1 MSEGRPRAEVP
12 PEDRWNLEPLY
23 PSVEAWEADFA
34 EARALPERVAAYA
47 GRLSEADTVLA
58 EALEAWFGATRRVE
72 KLYVYAHLSSDQDL
86 DDSASQ
92 GLYDRARS
100 LFTALLSAGAYL
112 APEILAIDDETM
124 GRWLEGEALAP
135 YVFWLRDQLRAK
147 PHTLSS
153 AEERLMAMVSEP
165 LAALQRAYSVL
176 KNVEVSAR
184 LPQVAD
190 DAGQPRR
197 LSHASFIELQESP
210 DRDVRRAAF
219 QAYYQEWAGNRATA
233 AATLDG
239 AIKAHV
245 FEARARNH
253 PSALAAALFEDN
265 VDTAVYDAL
274 IGAVHD
280 ALPAFYRYVALR
292 KRLLGVDALHMY
304 DNYVSV
310 LPKVGLR
317 YTYDEAVETVLRG
330 LAPLGPEYVDTARE
344 GLTGGWVDRYENA
357 GKRSGAYSSGCYD
370 SWPYMLM
377 NYTGT
382 LDSVFT
388 LAHELGHSM
397 HSLYSNRAQPYHLA
411 DYRILVAEVAS
422 TTNEA
427 LLNHHLLETTTDR
440 TTRAY
445 LVDRYLDNFR
455 ATLFRQTMFAEFEKR
470 VHEQVEAGQPL
481 TKDWLDATYYDLVRL
496 YFGDAVAFDE
506 EDAPIAYEWARVDH
520 FYYFYY
526 VYKYATG
533 MASAIAIAAAIQRG
547 EPGALERYLAFL
559 QSGGSDYPLEL
570 LKRAGVDLTTPQP
583 VASAL
588 GEFDRLVG
596 ELEGLLS

>member
-1 MSEGRPRAEVP
+1 MSDARPRSEVP
-12 PEDRWNLEPLY
+12 PGDQWNLEPLY
-23 PSVEAWEADFA
+23 PNTEAWETDYADA
-34 EARALPERVAAYA
+34 QALPERVAAFA
-47 GRLSEADTVLA
+47 GRLGEADTVLA
-58 EALEAWFGATRRVE
+58 QALSTWFDASRRME
-72 KLYVYAHLSSDQDL
+72 KLYVYAHLTNDQDL
-86 DDSASQ
+86 DNGSFQ

-100 LFTALLSAGAYL
+100 LFTALLSAGAFL
-112 APEILAIDDETM
+112 GPEILAIDDETM
-124 GRWLEGEALAP
+124 ARWLKGEALAP
-135 YVFWLRDQLRAK
+135 YTFWLRDLLRAK
-147 PHTLSS
+147 PHTLS
-153 AEERLMAMVSEP
+153 APEERLLAMVSEP

-184 LPQVAD
+184 LPQVTDAD
-190 DAGQPRR
+190 GQARR

-219 QAYYQEWAGNRATA
+219 DAYYREWAGNRATA

-239 AIKAHV
+239 AVKAHI
-245 FEARARNH
+245 FEARARRH

-265 VDTAVYDAL
+265 VDTSVYDAL
-274 IGAVHD
+274 ISAVHD
-280 ALPAFYRYVALR
+280 ALPAFYRYMALR
-292 KRLLGVDALHMY
+292 KRLLGVDTLHMY

-310 LPKVGLR
+310 LPEVAMR
-317 YTYDEAVETVLRG
+317 HTYDEAVEVVLRG
-330 LAPLGPEYVDTARE
+330 LAPLGQEYLDTARG

-427 LLNHHLLETTTDR
+427 LLNHHLMETTQDR
-440 TTRAY
+440 TARAY
-445 LVDRYLDNFR
+445 LVDRYLDSFR

-470 VHEQVEAGQPL
+470 VHEQAEAGQPL
-481 TKDWLDATYYDLVRL
+481 TKDWLDSTYYDLVRL
-496 YFGDAVAFDE
+496 YFGDTVAFDAQ
-506 EDAPIAYEWARVDH
+506 DAPIAYEWARVDH
-520 FYYFYY
+520 FYYFFY

-533 MASAIAIAAAIQRG
+533 MAAAVAIAAAIQRG

-559 QSGGSDYPLEL
+559 QSGGSDYPLEQL
-570 LKRAGVDLTTPQP
+570 QRAGVDLTTPEP
-583 VASAL
+583 VSSAL

-596 ELEGLLS
+596 LLEDLLA